1 MIMRVIETCR
11 WEEDTFA
18 SAAAAAATIT
28 VVEVGAVIDS
38 TWQGDS
44 DTEVDQVYSQ
54 ISLSAPKQPE
64 TDQGS
69 LPTRLFLRDS
79 TKRNNNLVQRH
90 TESQRTTTQGFAADC
105 SKQQQ

>member
-11 WEEDTFA
+11 REEDTFA

-54 ISLSAPKQPE
+54 ISLSAAKQPE

-69 LPTRLFLRDS
+69 LPTLLFLR
-79 TKRNNNLVQRH
+79 NNNHVQRH
-90 TESQRTTTQGFAADC
+90 TESQRTTTQDFAADC